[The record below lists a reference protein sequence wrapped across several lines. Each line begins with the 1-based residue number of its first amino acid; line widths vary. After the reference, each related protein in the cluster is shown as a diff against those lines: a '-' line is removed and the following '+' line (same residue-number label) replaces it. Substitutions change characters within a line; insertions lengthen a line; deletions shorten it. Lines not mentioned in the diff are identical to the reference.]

1 VRDGAAVTSA
11 EHATVEIAGEFITV
25 KANGLEF
32 EVLSAGAG
40 DRLILC
46 LHGFPEHAISW
57 RHQIPLF
64 VRLGYRVWAPNQRG
78 YGRTTRPEP
87 VAAYD
92 IEHLLADVAGLIDAA
107 QARSVTLVGHDWG
120 AAVAWLFAIRQ
131 IRPLER
137 LVIMNVPHPALFTRA
152 LKTSWRQRLRSW
164 YAAFFTIPYLPEF
177 LLGLDGSR
185 AIGRAF
191 TSSACD
197 RSRFGPEVLA
207 FYRARASEP
216 GALRAMLNWYRAAA
230 RGGMAA
236 QLRRGLPKIEIPTL
250 MIWGEEDVALG
261 KETTYGT
268 HRYVRDLRLAY
279 LPGASH
285 WVQQDAPER
294 VDALLETFLA
304 ESRPLH

>member
-1 VRDGAAVTSA
+1 
-11 EHATVEIAGEFITV
+11 VEIGGEFITV
-25 KANGLEF
+25 EANGLEF
-32 EVLSAGAG
+32 EVLCAGSG

-57 RHQIPLF
+57 RQQIPLF

-78 YGRTTRPEP
+78 YGRTTRPQPIE
-87 VAAYD
+87 AYD

-152 LKTSWRQRLRSW
+152 LKTSLRQRLRSW
-164 YAAFFTIPYLPEF
+164 YVAFFQLPYLPEF
-177 LLGLDGSR
+177 LLGLDGAR
-185 AIGRAF
+185 AIGRMF

-197 RSRFGPEVLA
+197 RSRFGPDVLA
-207 FYRARASEP
+207 FYRAQASEP

-268 HRYVRDLRLAY
+268 HRYVTDLRLEY

-285 WVQQDAPER
+285 WVQQDAPDR
-294 VDALLETFLA
+294 VNALLETFLSPPHYPDPA
-304 ESRPLH
+304 ST